1 MNKKKNE
8 SEVTVTGQIPCSVG
22 CAELL
27 EVGQCHIEHDLAVFL
42 TAAFS

>member
-8 SEVTVTGQIPCSVG
+8 SEVTGTGQILYSVG
-22 CAELL
+22 CAELI
-27 EVGQCHIEHDLAVFL
+27 EVGQCHIEHNLVVFL

>member
-8 SEVTVTGQIPCSVG
+8 SEVTGTGQILYSVG
-22 CAELL
+22 CAELI
-27 EVGQCHIEHDLAVFL
+27 EVGQCHTEHNLVVFL